1 MEFKNILKRA
11 ILNTIEKWDS
21 ESSKEM
27 LVFSVGNTIDMFF
40 DMQETTTTTTSKKRE
55 RSPSPSISSS
65 SSIEEEEEEP
75 DFDLFDDDEDDPDDP
90 DNGGN
95 YYYYDHDEEALHLLI
110 NAIRENGY
118 NEVQSSDWFNR
129 RYGRVLKGIRAN
141 HRADAQ
147 AHIDNMS
154 NGNNHEVI
162 VERHPGKT
170 KCCFCNMSKA
180 CNQTLKTPTGNF
192 PIARCCGKLASA
204 LIEFYRILK
213 QLVDE
218 NNDGSGFI
226 TLDRAFKAV
235 MDASEK
241 R

>member
-40 DMQETTTTTTSKKRE
+40 DMQETTTTTTTSKKRE
-55 RSPSPSISSS
+55 RSPSPSESSS
-65 SSIEEEEEEP
+65 SSEDEEEEP
-75 DFDLFDDDEDDPDDP
+75 DFELFDDDDEDP

-95 YYYYDHDEEALHLLI
+95 YYYYDHDEEALRLLI
-110 NAIRENGY
+110 TNGY
-118 NEVQSSDWFNR
+118 SELQTSDWFDR

-141 HRADAQ
+141 MGAQNKNQADAQ
-147 AHIDNMS
+147 AHFDALTHGS
-154 NGNNHEVI
+154 NEVI

-180 CNQTLKTPTGNF
+180 CNQTLKTPSGNF